1 MSDDKLKIGMRR
13 QPVDRKRPQSKS
25 PLPKKKYYEPLY
37 GTPECPYKGKKKGR
51 KSAEERIQIR
61 SQLEVKIKKGKFVMY
76 FD

>member
-13 QPVDRKRPQSKS
+13 QPVDRKRPE
-25 PLPKKKYYEPLY
+25 PKKKYYEPLY

>member
-13 QPVDRKRPQSKS
+13 QPVDRKRPEPK
-25 PLPKKKYYEPLY
+25 KKKYYEPLY